1 MAVYEMKQKGNN
13 PIWEFKCP
21 LCGEEW
27 SEYWLEGSDLH
38 VHEVDVLRTKKLG
51 EKTFQAGMN
60 CRCCG
65 LLVWSD
71 KIDKKDG
78 NEDERL
84 SDILKTTQT
93 G

>member
-27 SEYWLEGSDLH
+27 SEYWLDGSDLH
-38 VHEVDVLRTKKLG
+38 VHEVDVPGTKKLG
-51 EKTFQAGMN
+51 EKTFQARMN

-65 LLVWSD
+65 LMVWSD
-71 KIDKKDG
+71 KIVRKAGDR
-78 NEDERL
+78 DE
-84 SDILKTTQT
+84 
-93 G
+93 